1 MFNANEGNRVKIIK
15 DGLEYRG
22 IVMPSPK
29 SKDTLVLKL
38 ASGYNIGIKIDEKT
52 KIEIMGDEKFSISKP
67 KRSLGE
73 RESEKTKRDLV
84 KKSLPKVSIISTG
97 GTIAS
102 RVDYRTGAVTSQFK
116 AEDIMRAIPELSDI
130 ATYDSEI
137 PFNILSEN
145 MSPKHWIKLARLTYD
160 KIKKGSYGVII
171 THGTDTMGFTS
182 SSLSFMLRTPV
193 PVVLVG
199 SQRSSDR
206 PSSDSYVNAICAAR
220 VATSD
225 ISEVSVVMHGSTSDD
240 FCLIHRGT
248 KVRKMHTSR
257 RDAFHSVN
265 SSPLGRVIYPGLEIE
280 EFQPHKR
287 RGEEELRLYDKLEER
302 CALIKFYPGA
312 DPNIIDFY
320 VDDGYKGLVIEGT
333 GLGHVSS
340 EWIPQLKADI
350 PIVITSQCIYGRVCD
365 RVYGTGR
372 EMLKAGVIE
381 GEDMLPETALT
392 KLMWVLGQTDD
403 LEEVR
408 SLMQKNIV
416 GEITRSSI
424 TS

>member
-52 KIEIMGDEKFSISKP
+52 KIEIMGDGKFSISKP

-340 EWIPQLKADI
+340 EWIPHLKADI

>member
-52 KIEIMGDEKFSISKP
+52 KIEIMGDGKFSISKP

-116 AEDIMRAIPELSDI
+116 AEEIMRAIPELSDI

>member
-240 FCLIHRGT
+240 FCLIHGGT

>member
-52 KIEIMGDEKFSISKP
+52 KIEILGDEKFSISKP

-102 RVDYRTGAVTSQFK
+102 RVDYRTGAVTSQFE

-424 TS
+424 TE